1 MRGFMKIG
9 HLILLL
15 LFTIVSHVIS
25 ESQSIVFAKKNKP
38 IAGVENYYVYQPKK
52 GLPIP
57 DSIKVVAIY
66 LSKQNFQ
73 VKTVSSRK
81 VGKNYTFPFYIPDS
95 TSMLILSI
103 TKPKPLNKFDNSVEA
118 TNIVDNNNGLGFIIP
133 LYTKE
138 YKRFD
143 FEKIDKA
150 TLFYHFSPHFLK
162 LNETSKTQLINWY
175 EEAYQ
180 KYPELKNTNAF
191 DYHYYLDLLYKE
203 KGDGVKPQL
212 LKYAKKM
219 EGMKQDEN
227 KWIWAART
235 YNILGMQQE
244 QSKVEKDIV
253 TAYPAGPTAKENF
266 WQKFHSSVKLS
277 ASSILATMN
286 SYISQFNDTSSSSK
300 DNFYIQIVSLYLNE
314 KNWDS
319 LACYESRVS
328 NKIYLS
334 NIYNNF
340 ASRLCT
346 ERLDTSQSDL
356 VIAKMLSKKSLNY
369 AQYQIANPVADGNSN
384 EYLQGLYN
392 RFADTYA
399 QILYKLG
406 NYDSAFYYQDA
417 IYKQSGQLGPGGM
430 ERYALYSEKVK
441 GINYAKQ
448 LIEEQLLSGVSTPA
462 MIKQLQAIYKKM
474 GIGDDEFDAI
484 KEKAGVLTLKNNTIE
499 IKTKFGTSKARNFT
513 LKNIFGK
520 SVSLSSLKG
529 KVVVLD
535 FWATWCAPCIAAFP
549 EMQET
554 VNKYKNDKEV
564 AFLFVDILEH
574 TTAQKK
580 RENALKLMEA
590 GNYSFNV
597 LLDAK
602 DELVTNYK
610 IESIPKIF
618 IIDKKG
624 YMVFTGNATDNIS
637 SLIEAAKKL

>member
-1 MRGFMKIG
+1 MKIG

-15 LFTIVSHVIS
+15 LFTIVFHRS
-25 ESQSIVFAKKNKP
+25 ESQIVLFAKKIKP
-38 IAGVENYYVYQPKK
+38 EAGVENYYVYKPAK
-52 GLPIP
+52 GLLVP
-57 DSIKVVAIY
+57 DSIKIVAIY
-66 LSKQNFQ
+66 LQNNDIHI
-73 VKTVSSRK
+73 KTVSVRK
-81 VGKNYTFPFYIPDS
+81 VGNNYTFPFKFPDS

-103 TKPKPLNKFDNSVEA
+103 TKPKSLNKFDNSVETA
-118 TNIVDNNNGLGFIIP
+118 NIVDNNNGIGFIIP

-150 TLFYHFSPHFLK
+150 TLLYHFAPHFIK
-162 LNETSKTQLINWY
+162 LNETPKTQLINWY
-175 EEAYQ
+175 EETYQ
-180 KYPELKNTNAF
+180 KYPELKNTNAC

-203 KGDGVKPQL
+203 KGDGVRPQL

-219 EGMKQDEN
+219 EDMKQDEK
-227 KWIWAART
+227 KWIWAAKA

-266 WQKFHSSVKLS
+266 WQKFYLSVKLGT
-277 ASSILATMN
+277 SSILTTMN

-300 DNFYIQIVSLYLNE
+300 DNFYIQIVSLNLN
-314 KNWDS
+314 KKSWDS
-319 LACYESRVS
+319 LAFYESLVS

-340 ASRLCT
+340 ALRLCT
-346 ERLDTSQSDL
+346 EKLDTSRSHL
-356 VIAKMLSKKSLNY
+356 AIAKMLSKKSLNY
-369 AQYQIANPVADGNSN
+369 SEYQIANPLAGGDSN
-384 EYLQGLYN
+384 DYLQGLYN

-406 NYDSAFYYQDA
+406 EYDSAFYYQDA
-417 IYKQSGQLGPGGM
+417 IYKQPDQLGSDGM

-441 GINYAKQ
+441 GIDYAKQ
-448 LIEEQLLSGVSTPA
+448 LIEEQLLRGVSTPS
-462 MIKQLQAIYKKM
+462 MLKQLQSIYKKM
-474 GIGDDEFDAI
+474 GIDDDKFNAI
-484 KEKAGVLTLKNNTIE
+484 KEKYSVLALKKNMIE
-499 IKTKFGTSKARNFT
+499 IKTKFGTTKAKNFT
-513 LKNIFGK
+513 LENILGL
-520 SVSLSSLKG
+520 SVSLSALKG

-549 EMQET
+549 MMQET
-554 VNKYKNDKEV
+554 VNKYKNDKGV
-564 AFLFVDILEH
+564 TFLFVDILEH
-574 TTAQKK
+574 TTAK
-580 RENALKLMEA
+580 RMQENAAKLMKV

-597 LLDAK
+597 LLDVK

-610 IESIPKIF
+610 IESIPTIF

-624 YMVFTGNATDNIS
+624 NMVFMGNATDNIS